1 MVWGSGVRTKDSGSP
16 PPQSCQP
23 QMPRTLPQG
32 RRHTVRGT
40 LASLA
45 VALQPSK
52 QALFG
57 ELRSATRAVHALCA
71 KAPNVARV
79 AGSSTFSSAAPLL
92 RRPNGRLGESAQRHS
107 LALPLR
113 VCKGCKRLRGP
124 FPSPS
129 LRCASGASS
138 PQTVLPNAPGDPRLP
153 PSGLLAGPVPL
164 YVFHCPSHT
173 CLARFSSLSQF
184 LSTLPPSFF
193 SSSAQSLALLFPSR
207 TSSFWPVI
215 FSLRFRLT
223 SPRQIRRCAYSHL
236 YSYIVYTAG
245 LDAAQRRLETTQG
258 RTETRRDEAALDGQ
272 PTSSSPFHSPQ
283 SFAPLRSPPLLSPY
297 WAASPYKSPPC

>member
-1 MVWGSGVRTKDSGSP
+1 M
-16 PPQSCQP
+16 
-23 QMPRTLPQG
+23 
-32 RRHTVRGT
+32 
-40 LASLA
+40 
-45 VALQPSK
+45 ALQPSSRPC
-52 QALFG
+52 LG
-57 ELRSATRAVHALCA
+57 
-71 KAPNVARV
+71 
-79 AGSSTFSSAAPLL
+79 SSAAQPGPYAHCVPKPPTLL
-92 RRPNGRLGESAQRHS
+92 GS
-107 LALPLR
+107 LAPAPFPQQLHYYAGQTAAWANQRTGIPSPFH
-113 VCKGCKRLRGP
+113 CDFAKGARGSVDL

-215 FSLRFRLT
+215 FFLPASALHRRAKSVAAHTRTCTHT
-223 SPRQIRRCAYSHL
+223 SFTRQ
-236 YSYIVYTAG
+236 G
-245 LDAAQRRLETTQG
+245 
-258 RTETRRDEAALDGQ
+258 
-272 PTSSSPFHSPQ
+272 
-283 SFAPLRSPPLLSPY
+283 
-297 WAASPYKSPPC
+297 